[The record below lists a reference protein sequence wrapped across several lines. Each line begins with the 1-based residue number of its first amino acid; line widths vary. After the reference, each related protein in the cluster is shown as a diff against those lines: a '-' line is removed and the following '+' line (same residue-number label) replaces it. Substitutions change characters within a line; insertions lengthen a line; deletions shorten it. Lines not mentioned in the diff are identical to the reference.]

1 MVRAVIA
8 GFLVLGL
15 SGSMVVAQSD
25 APATVAAPAG
35 AKAYII
41 SPADGETVSSPVQI
55 QFGLSGIGVAP
66 AGVEWDDTGHHH
78 LIVDADLPPT
88 DTFIP
93 PTDKTYHHFGGGQT
107 ETAIELT
114 PGEHTLQLLLGD
126 HTHLPHATPIY
137 SEKITINVQ

>member
-15 SGSMVVAQSD
+15 SGSMAVAQSD
-25 APATVAAPAG
+25 APAKVAAPAG

-41 SPADGETVSSPVQI
+41 SPADGETVSSPVRV
-55 QFGLSGIGVAP
+55 QFGLSGMGVAP
-66 AGVEWDDTGHHH
+66 AGVDWDDTGHHH
-78 LIVDADLPPT
+78 LIVDVDLPPT

-93 PTDKTYHHFGGGQT
+93 PSDDTYRHFGGGQT
-107 ETAIELT
+107 ETVVELA

-137 SEKITINVQ
+137 SEKITITVQ